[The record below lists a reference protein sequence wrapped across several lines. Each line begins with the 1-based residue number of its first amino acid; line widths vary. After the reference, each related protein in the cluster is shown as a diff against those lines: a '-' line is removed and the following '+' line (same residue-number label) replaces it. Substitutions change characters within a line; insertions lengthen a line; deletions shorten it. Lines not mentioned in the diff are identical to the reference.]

1 MSELAPVTLTK
12 FTVLASI
19 DPVTKEIS
27 ANVSKTTNE
36 VIAEV
41 SLGVGQKGE
50 QGDQGGVGPAGHS
63 PALTWSGDQIAVDGV
78 VSGPH
83 LTGPQGLQG
92 PQGVQG
98 VQGLQGETG
107 LPAHQ
112 NVYIGTTTP
121 DFGGETGIWIQTGL
135 PDDGITFWIEDGN

>member
-36 VIAEV
+36 IIAEV

-63 PALTWSGDQIAVDGV
+63 PELTWSGDQIAVDGV

-83 LTGPQGLQG
+83 LTGPQGR
-92 PQGVQG
+92 
-98 VQGLQGETG
+98 
-107 LPAHQ
+107 
-112 NVYIGTTTP
+112 IS
-121 DFGGETGIWIQTGL
+121 
-135 PDDGITFWIEDGN
+135 

>member
-19 DPVTKEIS
+19 DPITREIS

-50 QGDQGGVGPAGHS
+50 TGHS

-98 VQGLQGETG
+98 VQGMQGERG
-107 LPAHQ
+107 LPAPQ
-112 NVYIGTTTP
+112 NVYIGTAAP
-121 DFGGETGIWIQTGL
+121 DFGGETGLFIQTGL
-135 PDDGITFWIEDGN
+135 PNDGITFWIEDGT